1 MLIQASIENE
11 RDRHAVVLTTDGR
24 SHALAVASRDSGF
37 GSAANGGEL
46 LCLALA
52 TCFCNDVYREAQ
64 QRSIDV
70 VRVKVHAEGQFG
82 RAGEPASRLAYRVH
96 VAARAPE
103 TAIRALILHTDGV
116 AEVHNTLRRGM
127 AVVLEAFEAESIAD
141 ETGAPARGG

>member
-1 MLIQASIENE
+1 MLIQAKVENE
-11 RDRHAVVLTTDGR
+11 RDRHAVVLTTSGK
-24 SHALAVASRDSGF
+24 SHSLAMASRDTGF

-52 TCFCNDVYREAQ
+52 TCYCNDVYREAQ

-70 VRVKVHAEGQFG
+70 VRVTVEAEGQFG
-82 RAGEPASRLAYRVH
+82 NPGEPASRLAYRVH

-103 TAIRALILHTDGV
+103 RVIRELILHTDSV

-127 AVVLEAFEAESIAD
+127 AVVLDAFEAQTIGDDSD
-141 ETGAPARGG
+141 VPAPGR